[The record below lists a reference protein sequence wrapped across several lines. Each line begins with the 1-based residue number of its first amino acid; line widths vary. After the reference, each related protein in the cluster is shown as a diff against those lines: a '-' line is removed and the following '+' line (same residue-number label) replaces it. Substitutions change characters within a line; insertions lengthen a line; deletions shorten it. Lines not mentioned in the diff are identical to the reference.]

1 MRLVLSDTA
10 LHSRNAYIPSTDGQ
24 RQPRQARTANGI
36 KRAFCLLLLRLLIV
50 ITTSAQGAEPEQIA
64 TAPHPH
70 VFSWHRFFETA
81 ITVCSSLPP
90 HIHNQQKTFNRP
102 ALDGQG
108 SQERVSQGNRGK
120 EGKNKNLRDRL
131 RDI

>member
-1 MRLVLSDTA
+1 MA
-10 LHSRNAYIPSTDGQ
+10 WAGSTTN
-24 RQPRQARTANGI
+24 P
-36 KRAFCLLLLRLLIV
+36 
-50 ITTSAQGAEPEQIA
+50 P
-64 TAPHPH
+64 

-81 ITVCSSLPP
+81 ITVCSSPRP

-108 SQERVSQGNRGK
+108 SQERVSQRNRGK